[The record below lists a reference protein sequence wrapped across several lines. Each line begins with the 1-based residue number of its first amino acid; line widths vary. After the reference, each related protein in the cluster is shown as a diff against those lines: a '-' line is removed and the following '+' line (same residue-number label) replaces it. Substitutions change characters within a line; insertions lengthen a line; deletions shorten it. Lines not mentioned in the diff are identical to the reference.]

1 MDSILVA
8 KQDQGQSI
16 VFDEPLSFY
25 CLSESSKCL
34 LFFIIIIIWHVL
46 SKISVKEVFCS
57 FWI

>member
-34 LFFIIIIIWHVL
+34 LFFIIILHLL